1 MSAPRLTGARGSR
14 PSWLERIA
22 YWRVRSGWTQEATA
36 AVLRVSSR
44 AVYRR
49 EAGAV
54 GLRVDD
60 LSALVRL
67 YEIPD
72 DEVVR
77 IVREAAPPQLDS
89 RLQMW
94 TRGRR

>member
-1 MSAPRLTGARGSR
+1 MSAPRATGARASR
-14 PSWLERIA
+14 PPWLERIA
-22 YWRVRSGWTQEATA
+22 SWRVKSGWTQEATA

-67 YEIPD
+67 YDIPD
-72 DEVVR
+72 EEVVR
-77 IVREAAPPQLDS
+77 IVREAAPPQLDA
-89 RLQMW
+89 RLRAW
-94 TRGRR
+94 GRR